1 MLPTEI
7 QVGDRFTDQELEWE
21 VLTSPAALHGG
32 RVLRPRRRRPGL
44 PESEQENTWPVD
56 VIVDIRWARNDDKD
70 PVRGPM
76 LDCRRIIVL
85 AQRLTAAEVQRPAV
99 APDPADEAG
108 LARLEIAL
116 CELGPLPAST
126 VAVAGQQYRTA
137 LIPFVDEVV
146 GPSGANPHT
155 RVSPRKP
162 R

>member
-1 MLPTEI
+1 MACGPAGGMEAAVSL
-7 QVGDRFTDQELEWE
+7 VLDDQPGGASRWKSLAPED
-21 VLTSPAALHGG
+21 AA
-32 RVLRPRRRRPGL
+32 PWL
-44 PESEQENTWPVD
+44 PERERENTWPVD

-85 AQRLTAAEVQRPAV
+85 AQRLTAAGVQRPAV

-108 LARLEIAL
+108 LARLELAL